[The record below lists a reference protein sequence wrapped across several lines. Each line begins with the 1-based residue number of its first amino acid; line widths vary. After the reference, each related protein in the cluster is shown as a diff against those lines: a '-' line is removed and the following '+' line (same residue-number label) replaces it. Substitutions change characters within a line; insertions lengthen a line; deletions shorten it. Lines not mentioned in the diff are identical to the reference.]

1 MKAFLLAAGM
11 GTRLRPLTDTLP
23 KCLVPICG
31 EPLLAIWFRL
41 LRAHGIAAVLVNVH
55 HLADQVRAC
64 VAAHTPAGLHVELV
78 DETTLLGSAGTVRAN
93 RAFVEHDRAF
103 FILYADNLT
112 DVDLTALHAFHCAR
126 KSTFTMGLWH
136 APEPRA
142 CGIAELDAAGRVISF
157 EEKPAQPRS
166 DLANA
171 GVYLATPAVFADIPG
186 QAPPVD
192 FGLHVLPRL
201 VGRMYGVAVNG
212 YLLDIGNHERLAR
225 AEREWPALVHPRRS
239 RP

>member
-1 MKAFLLAAGM
+1 MKAFLLAAGL

-41 LRAHGIAAVLVNVH
+41 LRAHGIDEVLVNVH
-55 HLADQVRAC
+55 HLADHVRAY
-64 VAAHTPAGLHVELV
+64 VAAHTPAGLRVEV
-78 DETTLLGSAGTVRAN
+78 VHEQTLLGSAGTVLAQH
-93 RAFVEHDRAF
+93 AFVEHDREF
-103 FILYADNLT
+103 FVVYADNLT
-112 DVDLTALHAFHCAR
+112 NVDLTAMHAFHRAR
-126 KSTFTMGLWH
+126 QSTFTMGLWH

-142 CGIAELDAAGRVISF
+142 CGIAELDAEARVISF

-171 GVYLATPAVFADIPG
+171 GIYLATPAVFDVLPA

-201 VGRMYGVAVNG
+201 VGRMYGVAIDG

-225 AEREWPALVHPRRS
+225 ATREWPHVSHPPALPT
-239 RP
+239 